1 MRNLSRVETALAV
14 SVVAM
19 AAMVGACGGEQS
31 TPPPVAPVAPPAPAP
46 VASATP
52 AADAPAPA
60 PEAFDAGPPAPTV
73 AQLTSKPVPFA
84 GATAPVSFDYLAADR
99 ANGKVWVPI
108 SNAGTVY
115 VLDVATLTFAK
126 VDGFKTTER
135 EMHGKKRTVG
145 PSAVAVGDGTAY
157 VGNRATS
164 EVCAVAAKTLKK
176 GPCVKIASPTDGV
189 AYVASAKEVWVTTPR
204 DQSITVLDAA
214 HGLKV
219 KAVVKTDGATEGY
232 GADESH
238 GRFFTNL
245 EDKGGTVVIDVGSH
259 KVTATWNA
267 GCGSDGPRGLAVD
280 PARGFVIVAC
290 TDHVQVLDGGHD
302 GAKLGSLDTGL
313 GVDNIDYLPEKAL
326 LVVGAG
332 KAAKVT
338 VAHLGDD
345 GKLTT
350 VATGATVAGARNA
363 VADADGNVYVVDPQG
378 GQLLVL
384 KAP

>member
-1 MRNLSRVETALAV
+1 
-14 SVVAM
+14 VV
-19 AAMVGACGGEQS
+19 
-31 TPPPVAPVAPPAPAP
+31 
-46 VASATP
+46 
-52 AADAPAPA
+52 
-60 PEAFDAGPPAPTV
+60 DAGPPAPAT

-99 ANGKVWVPI
+99 VNGKVWVPI
-108 SNAGTVY
+108 SNAGSVY
-115 VLDVATLTFAK
+115 VLDVATATFAK
-126 VDGFKTTER
+126 IDGFKTTER
-135 EMHGKKRTVG
+135 EVRGKKRIVG
-145 PSAVAVGDGTAY
+145 PSAVAVGSGMAY

-164 EVCAVAAKTLKK
+164 EVCAVDAKTLKK
-176 GPCVKIASPTDGV
+176 GTCVKIASPTDGV

-219 KAVVKTDGATEGY
+219 KAVVKTDGAPEGY

-245 EDKGGTVVIDVGSH
+245 EDKGGTVVVDVSSH

-280 PARGFVIVAC
+280 SARGFVMVAC

-302 GAKLGSLDTGL
+302 GAKLGSLDTGV
-313 GVDNIDYLPEKAL
+313 GVDNIDYVPEKGL

-350 VATGATVAGARNA
+350 VATGTTVAGARNA
-363 VADADGNVYVVDPQG
+363 VADADGNAYVVDPQG

-384 KAP
+384 KAQ